1 MHAQQVSERVSKQEE
16 QSEYGRKGLEKEGRG
31 EEVAVF
37 VDLNLRRIRAHA
49 LPTGAGRQVRGVSR
63 GDGYNTC
70 ISRPSP
76 RLKQVNNK

>member
-1 MHAQQVSERVSKQEE
+1 MHAQRVSERVSKQEE

-49 LPTGAGRQVRGVSR
+49 LPTGAGRQVWGSEQ
-63 GDGYNTC
+63 G
-70 ISRPSP
+70 
-76 RLKQVNNK
+76 RLLFYLYK